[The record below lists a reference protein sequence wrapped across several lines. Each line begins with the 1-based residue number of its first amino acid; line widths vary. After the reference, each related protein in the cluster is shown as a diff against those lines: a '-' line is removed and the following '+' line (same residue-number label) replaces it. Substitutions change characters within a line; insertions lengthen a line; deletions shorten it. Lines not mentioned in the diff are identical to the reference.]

1 MFRATGPGQ
10 YDIMSESPAAYVL
23 EALVYNFDFDDF
35 DGHKFRPLKIAQTNF
50 LEEHVLPLMDGGKAR
65 IWIQGAFSFDCKCL
79 NWRRLAVD
87 EPIVPIP
94 IGKSLGLG
102 FEIDILG
109 VPSVMDFTLEWD
121 ARRKIGRN
129 RWDSPLHV

>member
-1 MFRATGPGQ
+1 MA
-10 YDIMSESPAAYVL
+10 
-23 EALVYNFDFDDF
+23 
-35 DGHKFRPLKIAQTNF
+35 
-50 LEEHVLPLMDGGKAR
+50 
-65 IWIQGAFSFDCKCL
+65 AFSFDCKCL
-79 NWRRLAVD
+79 NWRRLTVD
-87 EPIVPIP
+87 ERIVPIP

-102 FEIDILG
+102 FKIDFLG